1 MPKYKYIVINQE
13 NKQLQ
18 GTIGAPDDTA
28 ARKELNE
35 LGFSVVSMTTMA
47 AEELAAANEMPVF
60 EFAAIDKNQKRVVGT
75 IQAEDRV
82 AAFKRLVSEYAFDVE
97 YVVDNNLSEG
107 QKEKERTK
115 GAYDL
120 QDMITEEQMLTKK
133 KETGEEKDMKEFGL
147 KQEVLKEQIDF
158 VLNKVRQIL
167 DQYEQIMTQDTKAK
181 IHHYVDKILRIKSST
196 NLDYIR
202 ISAEELL
209 TFLQKEELF
218 LNEEQHMQDRT
229 KLLVEAQSMSLQL
242 RRTKTAKSAGIGQQ
256 LRQWRQEHIYNNPTP
271 SSGEKAINSLISVFI
286 GTARESELVI
296 TIRHDIMAIN
306 DQLKHYLQLYIQAT
320 NPEIKQ
326 ETKNGFWRLW
336 NERKKLKIKLKEA
349 KKGLALAAAGE
360 ATGEGRFAT
369 EMQSFTGWLLAF
381 YLIYYFISIYTTTKD
396 FGQNNVPQF
405 FYIFRSSFLK
415 YFLTT
420 LFLFHGA
427 ISIKIYF
434 FRRNELATVI
444 ITPLFIIGT
453 LLILLNF

>member
-18 GTIGAPDDTA
+18 GTIGAPDDA
-28 ARKELNE
+28 SARKELNQ
-35 LGFSVVSMTTMA
+35 LGFSVVSMVPMVEEEIA
-47 AEELAAANEMPVF
+47 ATNEMPMF

-82 AAFKRLVSEYAFDVE
+82 AAFKRLVYEYAFDVE
-97 YVVDNNLSEG
+97 YVVDNNLTEG
-107 QKEKERTK
+107 QKEKERSK

-120 QDMITEEQMLTKK
+120 QDILAEEQMLTQK
-133 KETGEEKDMKEFGL
+133 KETSEEKDMKEFEK

-158 VLNKVRQIL
+158 VLKKVRQML
-167 DQYEQIMTQDTKAK
+167 DQYEQIMKLETKEK
-181 IHHYVDKILRIKSST
+181 IRFYVDKILRIKSST

-229 KLLVEAQSMSLQL
+229 KLLVEAQSMTLQL
-242 RRTKTAKSAGIGQQ
+242 RRSKTPKSAGIGQQ
-256 LRQWRQEHIYNNPTP
+256 LRQWRQEHIYNNPAP
-271 SSGEKAINSLISVFI
+271 SAGEKIINSLISIFI
-286 GTARESELVI
+286 GTARENEQVSA
-296 TIRHDIMAIN
+296 IRHDIAATN
-306 DQLKHYLQLYIQAT
+306 DQLMHYLQLYIQAT
-320 NPEIKQ
+320 TPEIKQ
-326 ETKNGFWRLW
+326 ETKNGFWRLY

-349 KKGLALAAAGE
+349 KKGLAAAEAAGE
-360 ATGEGRFAT
+360 TRFAT
-369 EMQSFTGWLLAF
+369 EMQSFSGWLLAF
-381 YLIYYFISIYTTTKD
+381 YLIYYFISIYATTKD

-427 ISIKIYF
+427 VSVKIHF
-434 FRRNELATVI
+434 FRRNELATMI
-444 ITPLFIIGT
+444 ITPLFIIGA